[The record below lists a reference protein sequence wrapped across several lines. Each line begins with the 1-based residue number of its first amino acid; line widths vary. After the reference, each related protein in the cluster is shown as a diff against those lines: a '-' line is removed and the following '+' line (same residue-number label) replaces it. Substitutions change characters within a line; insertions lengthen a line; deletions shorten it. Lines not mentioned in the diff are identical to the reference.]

1 MSVLHALI
9 LGLLQ
14 GATEFL
20 PVSSSGHLVLFPFI
34 MGWEEPTVAFD
45 VAVHIGTLISVLIVF
60 WDRVKPLVRALVR
73 RDDRNRHLLT
83 LLFVGSIPA
92 GVAGL
97 AFASVFES
105 AFGRPMFAAMLLGVT
120 GYLLILG
127 DRFTKQHEER
137 VAEEAAAARVA
148 AARAQPL
155 PETKPLKTEDTM
167 ESLDAI
173 AVGVAQAAAILPGI
187 SRSGSTVVAGL
198 KMGVSREAAVRFSFL
213 LSIPAILGALIVQL
227 PDLASQGASGDLPA
241 ILVGVAASAV
251 SGVVAIRWFI
261 RLFVA
266 RGLKPFAIYCFLA
279 MIAGL
284 LAGLAR
290 G

>member
-1 MSVLHALI
+1 MPVLQALI

-60 WDRVKPLVRALVR
+60 WDRIRPLLAAMFRP
-73 RDDRNRHLLT
+73 DERNRHLLT

-92 GVAGL
+92 GIAGL
-97 AFASVFES
+97 AFASIFES
-105 AFGRPMFAAMLLGVT
+105 AFGRPMFAAMFLGVT

-127 DRFTKQHEER
+127 DRFTKEHEDR
-137 VAEEAAAARVA
+137 VAEEAAATRVA
-148 AARAQPL
+148 AARAEPL
-155 PETKPLKTEDTM
+155 PETKPLRTEDTM
-167 ESLDAI
+167 DAI
-173 AVGVAQAAAILPGI
+173 DALAIGAAQAAAILPGI

-198 KMGVSREAAVRFSFL
+198 RMGVSREAAVRYSFL
-213 LSIPAILGALIVQL
+213 LSIPAILGALIVQF
-227 PDLASQGASGDLPA
+227 PDLVKQSSGGDLPA
-241 ILVGVAASAV
+241 ILIGVVASAI
-251 SGVVAIRWFI
+251 SGVIAIRWFI
-261 RLFVA
+261 RLIST

-279 MIAGL
+279 MTAGL